1 MIEVNIKFD
10 NFEAHGFYQDDTK
23 LGKIRDAI
31 ISQMN
36 NGHVVVLGEDRGI
49 LLNPKVIKSVQ
60 LDGRRREAATSQA
73 RFTTSSERSGGLFLG
88 NGRRWYDVYGS
99 DGMHLC

>member
-10 NFEAHGFYQDDTK
+10 NFEARGLYQDDTK
-23 LGKIRDAI
+23 LGKIRDSI

-36 NGHVVVLGEDRGI
+36 NGHVVILGEDRGI

-60 LDGRRREAATSQA
+60 FEVVEDDK
-73 RFTTSSERSGGLFLG
+73 F
-88 NGRRWYDVYGS
+88 
-99 DGMHLC
+99 

>member
-1 MIEVNIKFD
+1 MIKVNIKFD
-10 NFEAHGFYQDDTK
+10 NFEAYAFYQDDTR

-36 NGHVVVLGEDRGI
+36 NGHVVIFGEDRGI

-60 LDGRRREAATSQA
+60 FEVVED
-73 RFTTSSERSGGLFLG
+73 
-88 NGRRWYDVYGS
+88 DKI
-99 DGMHLC
+99 

>member
-10 NFEAHGFYQDDTK
+10 NFEAQGFYQDDTK

-60 LDGRRREAATSQA
+60 FKVVEDNQI
-73 RFTTSSERSGGLFLG
+73 
-88 NGRRWYDVYGS
+88 
-99 DGMHLC
+99 

>member
-49 LLNPKVIKSVQ
+49 LLNPSYFEE
-60 LDGRRREAATSQA
+60 LEDDGRVKAKS
-73 RFTTSSERSGGLFLG
+73 
-88 NGRRWYDVYGS
+88 
-99 DGMHLC
+99 

>member
-10 NFEAHGFYQDDTK
+10 SFEARGLYQDDTK

-36 NGHVVVLGEDRGI
+36 NGNVVILGEDRGI

-60 LDGRRREAATSQA
+60 FKVVKDDK
-73 RFTTSSERSGGLFLG
+73 F
-88 NGRRWYDVYGS
+88 
-99 DGMHLC
+99 

>member
-10 NFEAHGFYQDDTK
+10 NFEAHGFSQDDTK

-36 NGHVVVLGEDRGI
+36 NGHVVILGEDRSI
-49 LLNPKVIKSVQ
+49 LLNPKVIKCVQ
-60 LDGRRREAATSQA
+60 FEVVEDDQI
-73 RFTTSSERSGGLFLG
+73 
-88 NGRRWYDVYGS
+88 
-99 DGMHLC
+99 

>member
-1 MIEVNIKFD
+1 MNPEIIDNVN
-10 NFEAHGFYQDDTK
+10 NPSHYHGFYQDDTK

-60 LDGRRREAATSQA
+60 FKVVEDNQI
-73 RFTTSSERSGGLFLG
+73 
-88 NGRRWYDVYGS
+88 
-99 DGMHLC
+99 

>member
-60 LDGRRREAATSQA
+60 FKVVEDNQI
-73 RFTTSSERSGGLFLG
+73 
-88 NGRRWYDVYGS
+88 
-99 DGMHLC
+99 